1 MKFAIVAAIAVASV
15 DAKHHWFKH
24 LAHKIEDFHHKM
36 KEFHQEHP
44 HPIKEFVEHHVE
56 KHLDSE
62 AGPSKKELLKE
73 LYAVKKQIAEH
84 TIKLKA
90 EEQFVIKDKK
100 LIAATE
106 AELKK
111 LVAAG
116 ASKEKIASVT
126 AALAVEKKQEALA
139 LKDEPLEKELI
150 EKETAEAK
158 KLWEEIKKLPGSE
171 EKGDSPSKKELM
183 KKLWAVKKQMW
194 HNEMKLQ
201 SEEYMV
207 KLDDK
212 AIAKTE
218 GILKKLVEEKASK
231 EKIEAV
237 TATLTLEKAKEAE
250 IVKDEAAVKTA
261 ITAEKAEA
269 EKIWAEIKKLPSTD
283 EQYKMD
289 VIKLEQI
296 VDGILRGALDAE
308 NLTDISTCITDM
320 DTIFKNTETAV
331 KDFEAGGATNILAG
345 LKEIGNVLQ
354 NVDVDMKDCSA
365 AKEDWPRLEALAKV
379 FQSPKSFAYHV
390 GKDILVN
397 GKDIF
402 HEIEDSISDYK
413 AENWEQFGLDV
424 GTAAAKTILGDEEEG
439 DDQDVE
445 VEEEDLFLY

>member
-1 MKFAIVAAIAVASV
+1 MKFAIVAALAVATV

-24 LAHKIEDFHHKM
+24 LAQKIEDFHHK
-36 KEFHQEHP
+36 HP
-44 HPIKEFVEHHVE
+44 HPIREMVEHHKQHME
-56 KHLDSE
+56 NHLESE
-62 AGPSKKELLKE
+62 AGPSKKELMKE
-73 LYAVKKQIAEH
+73 LLAVKKQIVEH
-84 TIKLKA
+84 EAKLKA
-90 EEQFVIKDKK
+90 EEYFVAREDK

-111 LVAAG
+111 LIEAK

-126 AALAVEKKQEALA
+126 AALAVEKKTEAA
-139 LKDEPLEKELI
+139 AVKDEAVEKNLI
-150 EKETAEAK
+150 TTETAEAK

-171 EKGDSPSKKELM
+171 ESGDTPTKKELM

-194 HNEMKLQ
+194 HNETRLQ
-201 SEEYMV
+201 SEQAMV

-218 GILKKLVEEKASK
+218 AVIKKLIENKASK
-231 EKIEAV
+231 EEIEAV
-237 TATLTLEKAKEAE
+237 TATLALEKAKEVE
-250 IVKDEAAVKTA
+250 IEKNEVAVKDA
-261 ITAEKAEA
+261 ITQEKAEA
-269 EKIWAEIKKLPSTD
+269 AELWAEIKKLPSKKE

-308 NLTDISTCITDM
+308 DLTDISTCITDM
-320 DTIFKNTETAV
+320 ETIFGETEQAV

-354 NVDVDMKDCSA
+354 HVDVDMKDCSA

-402 HEIEDSISDYK
+402 HEIEASVSDYK

-424 GTAAAKTILGDEEEG
+424 GEAAAKTILGDEEEG
-439 DDQDVE
+439 DDDVV